1 MIVTQTKQRA
11 ILYAMSIVVLLIIVF
26 IVTIVQDK
34 RKVLEEKTSA
44 HRALL
49 RNSYDLAMLDTQKGL
64 NELAFKLAGNR
75 EIVDAFAAKDRE
87 KLYHLSLHYFE
98 EAKARG
104 EVDMSGFVGANGEH
118 FLRLQEPKK
127 YGDNILHKRPILAH
141 AINTRKSVTSLDV
154 TIYDV
159 SVVTIVPIF
168 KNKTFIGIIQ
178 TVAKIDR
185 VQKRL
190 DAHSG
195 IKSAIAF
202 DTKKLKNLLPESN
215 HITYNGYSLVSSND
229 SLFDQ
234 LPSNFNFEQS
244 SRYTINI
251 HDYVIASRS
260 LTNYKNEVIAMMTC
274 AFDITADVREYERE
288 LRNLL
293 IISFVLLAVI
303 GIVLHYGFQILIR
316 RIDRDAQVTREL
328 NQKLSHQLHSDHLTS
343 LPNRNALIRDI
354 HSSRF
359 YALILLNIDNF
370 KEINDFYGHAIGDE
384 TILALTH
391 SIQEAIA
398 DFSMKLYKM
407 PSDEYAIA
415 LTEPMSLTQ
424 LEDSRLS
431 IIHHLESKYYNI
443 YGASIYVTLTMGMD
457 IALRNR
463 TTNSSNLLAN
473 ADMALKAAKKRHLSY
488 MLYDETMQ
496 IKQEYQN
503 NILWSKKVKEAIE
516 EKRFVLYYQPIL
528 DSKTGE
534 LVEYEALIR
543 MIDTNCSIIAP
554 NNFLPVAK
562 QSRLYPLISQFVIEE
577 VFKMLET
584 TPHRYS
590 INLSVDDI
598 FDKHTKQ
605 FLLSKLHS
613 TAHAKRLIF
622 ELLESEGIENY
633 QEVSLFIAEVKE
645 FGCRIA
651 IDDFGTGYSNFAHIL
666 RLDVDILKIDGSII
680 RNIDTDTNAQTIL
693 TAVTEFSKRLN
704 LKTVA
709 EFVHSEAVYDKCKE
723 LGIDYLQGYY
733 LGEPKPLN

>member
-1 MIVTQTKQRA
+1 MTKTKRRA
-11 ILYAMSIVVLLIIVF
+11 TLYAMSVVLLLIIVF
-26 IVTIVQDK
+26 IVTIIQDK
-34 RKVLEEKTSA
+34 KKVLEEKTSSP
-44 HRALL
+44 RALL

-64 NELAFKLAGNR
+64 SELAFKIAGDR
-75 EIVDAFAAKDRE
+75 KIVDAFAAHDRE
-87 KLYHLSLHYFE
+87 KLYRLSLPYFE
-98 EAKARG
+98 EAKQNG
-104 EVDMSGFVGANGEH
+104 EVDTSGFIGSNGEH
-118 FLRLQEPKK
+118 FLRLQDPKK
-127 YGDNILHKRPILAH
+127 YGDNILHKRPVLAH
-141 AINTRKSVTSLDV
+141 AIKTRQSVTTLDV

-159 SVVTIVPIF
+159 SVVTLVPIF
-168 KNKTFIGIIQ
+168 KNDTFIGIIQ

-202 DTKKLKNLLPESN
+202 DTKKLKTLLPDAN
-215 HITYNGYSLVSSND
+215 HTTYHGYSLVSSND
-229 SLFDQ
+229 LLFSH
-234 LPSNFNFEQS
+234 LPSDFNFEQS
-244 SRYTINI
+244 SRYTIDN

-260 LTNYKNEVIAMMTC
+260 LTNYRNEVIAMMTC
-274 AFDITADVREYERE
+274 AFDITADVSEYKRE
-288 LRNLL
+288 LRNLI
-293 IISFVLLAVI
+293 IISFILLAVI

-316 RIDRDAQVTREL
+316 RIERDAQVTREL

-384 TILALTH
+384 TILALTR

-398 DFSMKLYKM
+398 HLPMKLYKM

-415 LTEPMSLTQ
+415 LTEPMSSSE
-424 LEDSRLS
+424 LEASRLS
-431 IIHHLESKYYNI
+431 IIQHLESKYYNI
-443 YGASIYVTLTMGMD
+443 HGASIYVTLTMGMD
-457 IALRNR
+457 IALRNH
-463 TTNSSNLLAN
+463 TSATSLLAN
-473 ADMALKAAKKRHLSY
+473 ADMALKTAKKRHLSY
-488 MLYDETMQ
+488 MLYNETMQ

-516 EKRFVLYYQPIL
+516 EKRFVLYYQPII
-528 DSKTGE
+528 DSRTGE
-534 LVEYEALIR
+534 VVEYEALIR
-543 MIDTNCSIIAP
+543 MIDTNGSTISP
-554 NNFLPVAK
+554 GYFLPAAK

-584 TPHRYS
+584 TPHQYS

-598 FDKHTKQ
+598 FDKTTKQ
-605 FLLSKLHS
+605 FLLNKLRS
-613 TAHAKRLIF
+613 TSHAKRMIF

-633 QEVSLFIAEVKE
+633 HEVSAFIAEVKE

-666 RLDVDILKIDGSII
+666 RLDVDILKIDGSLI
-680 RNIDTDTNAQTIL
+680 RNIDTDANAQTIL
-693 TAVTEFSKRLN
+693 TAVTEFSKHLN

-709 EFVHSEAVYDKCKE
+709 EFVHSEAVYEKCKA

-733 LGEPKPLN
+733 LGEPKPLD